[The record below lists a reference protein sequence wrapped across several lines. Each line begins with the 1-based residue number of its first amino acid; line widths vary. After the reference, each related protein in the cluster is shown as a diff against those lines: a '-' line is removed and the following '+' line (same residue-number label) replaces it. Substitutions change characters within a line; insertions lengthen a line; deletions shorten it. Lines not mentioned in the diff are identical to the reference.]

1 MQCARLVLIGEDRLI
16 HTLKILALSDC
27 PRSLLRQIVDAEHHI
42 LRRNSHRS
50 AVRGFQQIVG
60 GQEQETAFRLRLH
73 RQRKMYRHLVTV
85 KIGVERRTYQRVEL
99 DRLTLDQDRLKSLD
113 SKPVKCR
120 CTVQH
125 DRMLLDDLL
134 EHIPDSLIEF
144 LDKLLGMFDV
154 LRDLP

>member
-1 MQCARLVLIGEDRLI
+1 
-16 HTLKILALSDC
+16 
-27 PRSLLRQIVDAEHHI
+27 
-42 LRRNSHRS
+42 
-50 AVRGFQQIVG
+50 
-60 GQEQETAFRLRLH
+60 
-73 RQRKMYRHLVTV
+73 MYRHLVTV